1 MGIQNCQLRGVMY
14 TLENLRAELIKQTQ
28 LKTEEF
34 IRLFHGRGGCY
45 EGWEFLTVDA
55 IDKVMSIAYF
65 DEIDEVLQTDLHGLF
80 EELFKTGSYEAIVL
94 QKRYL
99 PKAPSEVLFGQLQEN
114 IYAVEN
120 GISYKLNLLNN
131 QNSGFFADMKI
142 GREFVRD
149 QAKGKRVLNLFSY
162 TCAFS
167 VAAYKGEAD
176 SVVNVDM
183 SKKVLETGR
192 ENHRLNDVQVRGTR
206 YMPYNILKSFSR
218 IKKAGPYDLIIIDPP
233 SFQKGSFAAT
243 KDYQK
248 IIRRLEELA
257 SDECVVLSCLNS
269 PHLNSQ
275 FILDLFNEEAPAFRF
290 VKRLDNMESFPAK
303 ESERA
308 LKNLVFQNF

>member
-1 MGIQNCQLRGVMY
+1 MY
-14 TLENLRAELIKQTQ
+14 TLENLESELLEKTQ
-28 LKTEEF
+28 SKREEF

-55 IDKVMSIAYF
+55 IDKVLSVAYF
-65 DEIDEVLQTDLHGLF
+65 TEIDEALDNRLQKLFEKLFETGAYEAVVLQR
-80 EELFKTGSYEAIVL
+80 
-94 QKRYL
+94 RYL
-99 PKAPSEVLFGQLQEN
+99 PKAPSEVLLGRLPEKL
-114 IYAVEN
+114 YAVEE
-120 GISYKLNLLNN
+120 GLRYKLDLMNN
-131 QNSGFFADMKI
+131 QNSGFFPDMKI
-142 GREFVRD
+142 GRQFIREEARE
-149 QAKGKRVLNLFSY
+149 KRVLNLFSY

-167 VAAYKGEAD
+167 VAAYKGGAS

-183 SKKVLETGR
+183 SKRVLETGR
-192 ENHRLNDVQVRGTR
+192 DNHRLNDVEIRGTR

-257 SDECVVLSCLNS
+257 SEKCTVLSALNS
-269 PHLNSQ
+269 PHLDSQ
-275 FILDLFNEEAPAFRF
+275 FIIDLFKEEAPSFHFIR
-290 VKRLDNMESFPAK
+290 RLKNMESFPSR

-308 LKNLVFQNF
+308 LKNLIFQNYS